1 MRIPVWI
8 GNTGAV
14 LLVVIAVVG
23 SVIAVAELAGYYWL
37 VMMNTTLY
45 LSFDKRPLQALVF
58 GAMAGSALSLLVIA
72 VFSRRGQLPRQWEK
86 TFAGILAIIIVW
98 SWSFLSLSFAEN
110 VIYPVWIFADILVLI
125 ATFGA
130 LTWRRTRLTRR
141 SALIALAFAMAL
153 SLSLALPGYAS
164 TQRTTLWAFPLTCAV
179 NRCPFGLADPT
190 SPGPPWGRLLQGRI
204 YDFYFDVVNGRAG
217 VMLNS
222 QPGTGNTTY
231 WNVGGGQ
238 GSSNWNGVGVY
249 EFEWSPT
256 TSGFYQLVLVNQDAP
271 SSSFVIIRVTSL

>member
-1 MRIPVWI
+1 M

-23 SVIAVAELAGYYWL
+23 SAIAVAELAGYYWL

-45 LSFDKRPLQALVF
+45 LSFDKRPMQALAF
-58 GAMAGSALSLLVIA
+58 GAMAGSALSLIA
-72 VFSRRGQLPRQWEK
+72 IAIFSRRGWLQRLWEK
-86 TFAGILAIIIVW
+86 AFARILVIIIVW
-98 SWSFLSLSFAEN
+98 SWSFLILSFAEN
-110 VIYPVWIFADILVLI
+110 VLYPVWIFADVSVLFV
-125 ATFGA
+125 TFGA
-130 LTWRRTRLTRR
+130 LNWRRSRLTRG
-141 SALIALAFAMAL
+141 SALIALVFAMAL

-164 TQRTTLWAFPLTCAV
+164 AQRTTLWATPLICGV

-190 SPGPPWGRLLQGRI
+190 SPGPPWGSLLQGRI

-222 QPGTGNTTY
+222 EPGTGNTTY

-238 GSSNWNGVGVY
+238 GSSSWNGVGVY

-271 SSSFVIIRVTSL
+271 SGSFVIIRVTSL